1 VASSWK
7 PFGRLDFVLRILL
20 ISVLA
25 FALEYF
31 LRGDAFLYL
40 NYLPRNLRAF
50 PRVAAFLLVAFF
62 SVTSIDGRLLD
73 SGLPSWYT
81 YPTFTVWLLS
91 IEIPINW
98 SRQWPIALAL
108 FVLLLIAGGLI
119 PSQQMPLK
127 PLSEDKIAEDDKK
140 TVALD
145 RTIPPRLLIGPVSFL
160 RTLLTFACF
169 GLPLIWLES
178 LFGHGVGA
186 LIAHLG
192 YGVLYLLW
200 LFKVLGR
207 FADSGRPSNWYWFPF
222 CIAVSIASALPLWF
236 KLINRYE
243 TLALFLLIQVPLALL
258 ESKQRSKEPT
268 RSESRGDKYKKRHG
282 KGARPFL
289 VSPFAF
295 VLRIWVIGCLW
306 SLLIYME
313 SGSGD
318 EIVVWFARIGYF
330 ILGVVWMVNA
340 NGRLENA
347 GWAHSWYPSQYF
359 LVVSVASLMP
369 LAVHWVNGYE
379 ALAIFALIQT
389 PTVWLRSKP
398 KPEEPLLETDGQVA
412 RV

>member
-1 VASSWK
+1 MASSTK
-7 PFGRLDFVLRILL
+7 PVGRLDFVLRILL

-25 FALEYF
+25 FALEHL
-31 LRGDAFLYL
+31 LRGDVLLYL
-40 NYLPRNLRAF
+40 NYLPHNLRAF
-50 PRVAAFLLVAFF
+50 PRVAVFLLVAFF
-62 SVTSIDGRLLD
+62 SVNAIDGRLLD
-73 SGLPSWYT
+73 SGLPRWYT
-81 YPTFTVWLLS
+81 YPTFAVWLLS
-91 IEIPINW
+91 IELPNIW
-98 SRQWPIALAL
+98 SREWPVALAL
-108 FVLLLIAGGLI
+108 FVLLLIAGGFI
-119 PSQQMPLK
+119 PSQQVPLK
-127 PLSEDKIAEDDKK
+127 PTSEGKIADDDTK
-140 TVALD
+140 TVAPD
-145 RTIPPRLLIGPVSFL
+145 RTIPPRLLIGPVGFL

-192 YGVLYLLW
+192 YGILYLVW
-200 LFKVLGR
+200 SFKVLGR
-207 FADSGRPSNWYWFPF
+207 FADSGHPSNWYWFPF

-258 ESKQRSKEPT
+258 ESKPRPKEPA

-282 KGARPFL
+282 KGAKPLL

-295 VLRIWVIGCLW
+295 LLRIWVVGCLW

-330 ILGVVWMVNA
+330 ILGVAWMVNA
-340 NGRLENA
+340 NGRLEDA

-389 PTVWLRSKP
+389 STVWLRSKP
-398 KPEEPLLETDGQVA
+398 KPEEPSLESDERLAQV
-412 RV
+412 